1 MTPPLLYIHG
11 LGSDRNST
19 KFLALQTFFPDMF
32 DFHCMEWTEHSNI
45 DRLISQTHTS
55 FENNNQLIVF
65 GDSTGANFAYQLR
78 DKRALNGLQTKL
90 ILSAPLLDL
99 SKRITDFNFP
109 KRLIPQL
116 IKIEHP
122 THALLICPMQD
133 ELINHT
139 ALKSDVTNKLQVL
152 QVNDTHR
159 LPRFKE
165 YLPAINAYI
174 EAGE

>member
-1 MTPPLLYIHG
+1 MPPPLLYIHG

-19 KFLALQTFFPDMF
+19 KSLALQAFFPDMF

-45 DRLISQTHTS
+45 ERLISQTYTS

-78 DKRALNGLQTKL
+78 DKRTLNGLQTKL

-99 SKRITDFNFP
+99 SKRIIDFNFP

-116 IKIEHP
+116 IKIEYP

-133 ELINHT
+133 ELINHST
-139 ALKSDVTNKLQVL
+139 WKSDATNKLQVL

-165 YLPAINAYI
+165 YLPTIKAYI

>member
-1 MTPPLLYIHG
+1 MPPPLLYIHG
-11 LGSDRNST
+11 LGSDRNSA
-19 KFLALQTFFPDMF
+19 KFLALQAFFPDMF
-32 DFHCMEWTEHSNI
+32 EFHCMEWTEHSNI
-45 DRLISQTHTS
+45 ERLISQTYTS
-55 FENNNQLIVF
+55 FEKTNQLIVF

-78 DKRALNGLQTKL
+78 DKRTLNGLQTRL

-99 SKRITDFNFP
+99 SKRIIDFNFP

-122 THALLICPMQD
+122 INALLICPLQD
-133 ELINHT
+133 ELINHSPW
-139 ALKSDVTNKLQVL
+139 KSDSSRLLYVL

-165 YLPAINAYI
+165 YLAAIKNYI
-174 EAGE
+174 EASE